1 MFLTFKYILQVDEE
15 PRRHEVHGEEGL
27 CNEAWHCEGGG
38 EAGGEHGQGAAA
50 VHHQIIQREHPEK
63 HPHVQREADQ
73 EVDRD
78 GIRHHEKRV

>member
-1 MFLTFKYILQVDEE
+1 MKNPADMRYMEKKVCAMKHDIVK
-15 PRRHEVHGEEGL
+15 V
-27 CNEAWHCEGGG
+27 G
-38 EAGGEHGQGAAA
+38 EAGGEHGQGAAT
-50 VHHQIIQREHPEK
+50 VHHQVIQREHPEK